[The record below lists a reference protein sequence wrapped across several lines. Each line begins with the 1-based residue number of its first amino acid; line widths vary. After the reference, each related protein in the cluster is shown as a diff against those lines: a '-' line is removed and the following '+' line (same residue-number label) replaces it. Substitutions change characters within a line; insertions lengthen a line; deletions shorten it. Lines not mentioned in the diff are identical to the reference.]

1 MLLRMRWYGFRI
13 CVMGCAIVDVYRK
26 ADAVDRLPVLL
37 YMQQQGGILV
47 GRRRNPLIA
56 QGMPEPPARIGHVHP
71 VHAEGAVIA
80 LPSCSPCPCGAQQ
93 PREGWQQSANEQV
106 QHGSS
111 LYCFLCS
118 SDRQRSETWHPIVSS
133 GLEIGWEWPAA
144 GTAAE
149 PPCAMGRRR
158 IRSVVPRQE
167 LDLQRTP
174 LAAGMRDVCVCS
186 AGDGSAPSFHDKNLT
201 CSALHS
207 LRVCGPASAQSR
219 GWVA

>member
-1 MLLRMRWYGFRI
+1 MKR
-13 CVMGCAIVDVYRK
+13 AIVDVYRK
-26 ADAVDRLPVLL
+26 EDAVDRLPVLL
-37 YMQQQGGILV
+37 YMQQQGGILM
-47 GRRRNPLIA
+47 GRRRNPIIA
-56 QGMPEPPARIGHVHP
+56 QGTPEPPARIGHVHP

-133 GLEIGWEWPAA
+133 GLEIGRNRPPAT
-144 GTAAE
+144 TAAE

-158 IRSVVPRQE
+158 ILSVVPRQE
-167 LDLQRTP
+167 LDLPR
-174 LAAGMRDVCVCS
+174 AAAHSTRCGYAGPHPPRVVGGSHRGTDSLHLSMRV
-186 AGDGSAPSFHDKNLT
+186 
-201 CSALHS
+201 
-207 LRVCGPASAQSR
+207 R
-219 GWVA
+219 